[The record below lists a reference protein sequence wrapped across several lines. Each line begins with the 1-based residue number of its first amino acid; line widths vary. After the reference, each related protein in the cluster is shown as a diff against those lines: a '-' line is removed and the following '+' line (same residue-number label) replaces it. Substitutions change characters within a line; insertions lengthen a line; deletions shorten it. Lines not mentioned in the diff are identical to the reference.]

1 VGIFFGVA
9 ALVCAVTFATPPPAK
24 KKAAPARQATS
35 NPAKLWLSKLTLR
48 QQVAQLVVARF
59 YGEAPASNRKLYR
72 ELHRLVTV
80 TQVGG
85 LIVLNRVRNG
95 IVVNAEPH
103 AMASFLN
110 RMQRAA
116 PLPLIVGGDFE
127 RGASVRISGT
137 VKFPHLMAYGA
148 AGDLEG
154 AKFLGA
160 YTARES
166 RAMGVH
172 WVFAPD
178 ADVNNNA
185 DNPVIGLRSFGES
198 PTDVARYVT
207 AYIEGAKSETRAPVL
222 VCVKHFPGHG
232 DTDVDSHFGFPKMTM
247 DRERLNA
254 IELVPFRAAIAA
266 KVDSVMT
273 AHVTLPSVE
282 PEEVPSTVSKNVVTG
297 LLKRELGF
305 DGIVTTDAMDMAG
318 LSAKYPPGEA
328 AVRAI
333 EAGVDV
339 LLIPSNADRAI
350 DGVVKAVESGR
361 LSRERIRQSVEK
373 VLAAKVRLGLHRKR
387 LVDIEDISEALD
399 DEEALARAQ
408 QTADRAVTLVRNE
421 GAVLPVAKPDS
432 SCLYVLSE
440 NRYSPLGK
448 PLIEQIKERA
458 PRMGAQWLDS
468 SLPDATFDDL
478 AERSKTCSTVVAAAV
493 SAKLSSPN
501 ARFLE
506 KLIAGPAPVALISF
520 ANPYLLRDFPGVSAY
535 VAPFSTAATSEAA
548 AAKAIL
554 GAIPF
559 RGKLPV
565 TIPGLAEIGRGLSQ

>member
-1 VGIFFGVA
+1 MGSIAWA
-9 ALVCAVTFATPPPAK
+9 ASKPTRKPAARP
-24 KKAAPARQATS
+24 AA
-35 NPAKLWLSKLTLR
+35 NPAKAWLSKLTLR
-48 QQVAQLVVARF
+48 QQVAQLVVVRF

-85 LIVLNRVRNG
+85 MIALNRVRNG

-127 RGASVRISGT
+127 RGASMRMSGT

-148 AGDLEG
+148 AGDIEG
-154 AKFLGA
+154 ARFLGA
-160 YTARES
+160 YTAREA

-185 DNPVIGLRSFGES
+185 GNPVIGLRSFGEN
-198 PTDVARYVT
+198 PAEVAKFVS

-222 VCVKHFPGHG
+222 VCAKHFPGHG
-232 DTDVDSHFGFPKMTM
+232 DTNVDSHYGFPVMAM

-266 KVDSVMT
+266 KVDSIMT
-273 AHVTLPSVE
+273 AHVTLPAVE
-282 PEEVPSTVSKNVVTG
+282 PEEVPATVSKNVIGG
-297 LLKRELGF
+297 LLKRDLGF
-305 DGIVTTDAMDMAG
+305 EGIVTTDAMDMAG

-339 LLIPSNADRAI
+339 LLIPSNADRAV

-361 LSRERIRQSVEK
+361 ISRERIRQSVEK

-387 LVDIEDISEALD
+387 LVDVEEISETLD
-399 DEEALARAQ
+399 DEEAATRAQ
-408 QTADRAVTLVRNE
+408 RTADLAVTLVRNE
-421 GAVLPVAKPDS
+421 GAVLPVAKTDS
-432 SCLYVLSE
+432 ACLYVLSE
-440 NRYSPLGK
+440 NRYSPLGRA
-448 PLIEQIKERA
+448 LIEQVKDRA

-468 SLPDATFDDL
+468 SLPEATFDDL
-478 AERSKTCSTVVAAAV
+478 AERSKTCSTVIAAV
-493 SAKLSSPN
+493 FAARLSSPN
-501 ARFLE
+501 TRFLE
-506 KLIAGPAPVALISF
+506 ALIAGPAPVALVSF
-520 ANPYLLRDFPGVSAY
+520 GNPYLLREFPGAKSYA
-535 VAPFSTAATSEAA
+535 AAFSTAATAETAV
-548 AAKAIL
+548 AKALL

-565 TIPGLAEIGRGLSQ
+565 TIPGLADYGFGLGQSSSQ